1 MDFATAIRKSLT
13 AFACGIVGL
22 VPFVGVV
29 PAVCA
34 LFLSA
39 RVRRR
44 YRDWNPASVYL
55 RWASVLGV
63 LGIVVT
69 LLAGFF
75 VALAIVSSSGGAPC
89 DSIEFLD

>member
-13 AFACGIVGL
+13 AFACGIIGL

-34 LFLSA
+34 LFLSV
-39 RVRRR
+39 RVRSG
-44 YRDWNPASVYL
+44 YRDWNPASIYL
-55 RWASVLGV
+55 KWASGLGV

-69 LLAGFF
+69 LLTGFF
-75 VALAIVSSSGGAPC
+75 IALAIVCSTGGASYDPL
-89 DSIEFLD
+89 EF